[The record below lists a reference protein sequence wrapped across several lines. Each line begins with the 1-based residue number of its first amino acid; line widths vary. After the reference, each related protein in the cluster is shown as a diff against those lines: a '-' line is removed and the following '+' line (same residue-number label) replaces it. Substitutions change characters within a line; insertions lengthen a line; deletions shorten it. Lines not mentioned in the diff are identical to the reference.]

1 MKPILYISLQFLC
14 AVASAQVS
22 FYCADLPQQVG
33 DYTRAY
39 YSTNVNV
46 TQLLGQIGGPQR
58 WDFSQSQQ
66 LNETVRRTDI
76 VSPNE
81 PVPGSFPSASYA
93 ERDTD
98 EPASQIA
105 WRYYSMTNQGRQY
118 YGFNNPISDPV
129 SPVVVFDQPTLDLPC
144 PVQFGQSW
152 TRPVTW
158 SDTVL
163 SLPVVYDFTAYAQV
177 DAYGTVVL
185 PGLGERV
192 ALRVKELDDYE
203 ASYYFFGTWVPFVSQ
218 TNIYYYWLIPQVGVA
233 AQAILF
239 GRDALNPTPLPHT
252 NLFLRVFESSA
263 ITNPPAATPVEGLLI
278 RAQGDQAL
286 LDWTPVTNSAHYRVE
301 GKGLLTSTNWQI
313 LALPPTN
320 FWNEALVST
329 QRFYRV
335 FGVP

>member
-1 MKPILYISLQFLC
+1 MKPILCVTLQFLC
-14 AVASAQVS
+14 AVAGAQVS

-33 DYTRAY
+33 DYSRAY

-46 TQLLGQIGGPQR
+46 AQLLGQSGGPQR
-58 WDFSQSQQ
+58 WDFSQPQQ

-76 VSPNE
+76 VSPDE
-81 PVPGSFPSASYA
+81 PVPGVFPRASYA

-98 EPASQIA
+98 EPASPIA
-105 WRYYSMTNQGRQY
+105 WRYYSMTNQGRLY
-118 YGFNNPISDPV
+118 YGFNNPISDPA

-163 SLPVVYDFTAYAQV
+163 SFPVVYDFTAYAQV

-185 PGLGERV
+185 PGLGEIA
-192 ALRVKELDDYE
+192 ALRVKELHDYQ

-218 TNIYYYWLIPQVGVA
+218 TNISYYWLTPQVGVA

-239 GRDALNPTPLPHT
+239 GPDAFNPTPLPHT

-263 ITNPPAATPVEGLLI
+263 ITNPPAATPVAGLRI
-278 RAQGDQAL
+278 RADAGQVAV
-286 LDWTPVTNSAHYRVE
+286 DWTPETNSSHYRVE
-301 GKGLLTSTNWQI
+301 GIPLLDSTNWQV
-313 LALPPTN
+313 LGLPPTN
-320 FWNEALVST
+320 FWNETLIST

-335 FGVP
+335 FAVP